1 MNYKNRNTMK
11 KNKLVYVLGALL
23 SMGVVS
29 CDLTEKPTS
38 FYEMDTYF
46 TTADK
51 AKMAVIGIY
60 DCLAAEGSYGQYVM
74 PFASS
79 DDMYMVRGT
88 ATGDG
93 TRRDISHYALTSSNT
108 WVASVWNYIYEG
120 IDRAN
125 TAIAGIEK
133 MPGYENSDE
142 LKELVAQ
149 ARFLRA
155 FLAFDLVRYWGDVP
169 FKTTS
174 TGSFGDTAQPRTER
188 EKIYDQIIIDLDF
201 AKIHLKPGN
210 EVASSEVP
218 CRGAARALLM
228 RVYLQRAGYSLDR
241 TTRTLTRP
249 DDATRKNYFD
259 AVIEEW
265 KAFGTEGYHNFYGAG
280 YEELFKNYSK
290 LVLNNQESLWEI
302 AFEPNNGQKD
312 NAGYWATYNGPLVD
326 APDAGSGAA
335 NQNFFGRANAFF
347 IVLPYWGDFYD
358 DNDVRR
364 DVNFVDYVYRWVKK
378 DKAQVKMS
386 VCQEISKNMYRYPG
400 KWRREWMA
408 PGFVDP
414 NHTGV
419 NYCPLRYADVVLM
432 AAEAYNEINDTPKA
446 WELLNDVRARAHATE
461 INSSNYASLMKAPKV
476 YDLPFISDGDEAGKF
491 RTALYWERAFE
502 TAYEGQRKFDL
513 IRWGVL
519 GDALRA
525 AQTYIEGWEEGANL
539 FKDVDKNGKPTKL
552 EEGESPAV
560 WDPVVWAT
568 QNYVAGHNFV
578 DGKHELLPIPLAEI
592 QSNAQLNGEN
602 NPDRKSTRLNSS
614 HTDISRMPSSA

>member
-1 MNYKNRNTMK
+1 MNSKNRNTMK

-23 SMGVVS
+23 SMGMVS

-602 NPDRKSTRLNSS
+602 NPGYE
-614 HTDISRMPSSA
+614 

>member
-1 MNYKNRNTMK
+1 MNSKNRNTMK

-23 SMGVVS
+23 SMGMVS

-125 TAIAGIEK
+125 TAITGIEK
-133 MPGYENSDE
+133 MPDYENSDE

-201 AKIHLKPGN
+201 AKTHLKPGN

-265 KAFGTEGYHNFYGAG
+265 KAFGTEGYHNFYDAG

-335 NQNFFGRANAFF
+335 NQTFFGRANAFF

-602 NPDRKSTRLNSS
+602 NPGYE
-614 HTDISRMPSSA
+614 

>member
-1 MNYKNRNTMK
+1 MK

-51 AKMAVIGIY
+51 AKMEVIGIY

-602 NPDRKSTRLNSS
+602 NPGYE
-614 HTDISRMPSSA
+614 

>member
-1 MNYKNRNTMK
+1 MK

-23 SMGVVS
+23 SMGMVS

-125 TAIAGIEK
+125 TAITGIEK
-133 MPGYENSDE
+133 MPDYENSDE

-201 AKIHLKPGN
+201 AKTHLKPGN

-335 NQNFFGRANAFF
+335 NQTFFGRANAFF

-552 EEGESPAV
+552 EEGETPAV

-602 NPDRKSTRLNSS
+602 NPGYE
-614 HTDISRMPSSA
+614 

>member
-1 MNYKNRNTMK
+1 MK

-502 TAYEGQRKFDL
+502 TAYEGQLKFDL

-602 NPDRKSTRLNSS
+602 NPGYE
-614 HTDISRMPSSA
+614 

>member
-1 MNYKNRNTMK
+1 MK

-29 CDLTEKPTS
+29 CDLTEKTTS

-602 NPDRKSTRLNSS
+602 NPGYE
-614 HTDISRMPSSA
+614 

>member
-578 DGKHELLPIPLAEI
+578 GW
-592 QSNAQLNGEN
+592 
-602 NPDRKSTRLNSS
+602 
-614 HTDISRMPSSA
+614 

>member
-1 MNYKNRNTMK
+1 M
-11 KNKLVYVLGALL
+11 LGALL

-133 MPGYENSDE
+133 MPDYENSDE

-201 AKIHLKPGN
+201 AKTHLKPGN

-602 NPDRKSTRLNSS
+602 NPGYE
-614 HTDISRMPSSA
+614 

>member
-1 MNYKNRNTMK
+1 MK

-93 TRRDISHYALTSSNT
+93 NSRDISHYALTSSNT

-408 PGFVDP
+408 LGFVDP

-602 NPDRKSTRLNSS
+602 NPGYE
-614 HTDISRMPSSA
+614 

>member
-1 MNYKNRNTMK
+1 MK

-378 DKAQVKMS
+378 DKVQVKMS

-602 NPDRKSTRLNSS
+602 NPGYE
-614 HTDISRMPSSA
+614 

>member
-1 MNYKNRNTMK
+1 MK

-228 RVYLQRAGYSLDR
+228 RVYLQRAGYSLER

-602 NPDRKSTRLNSS
+602 NPGYE
-614 HTDISRMPSSA
+614 

>member
-1 MNYKNRNTMK
+1 MK

-560 WDPVVWAT
+560 WDPC
-568 QNYVAGHNFV
+568 
-578 DGKHELLPIPLAEI
+578 LLYTSDAADE
-592 QSNAQLNGEN
+592 
-602 NPDRKSTRLNSS
+602 
-614 HTDISRMPSSA
+614 

>member
-414 NHTGV
+414 NYTGV

-602 NPDRKSTRLNSS
+602 NPGYE
-614 HTDISRMPSSA
+614 

>member
-1 MNYKNRNTMK
+1 MK

-502 TAYEGQRKFDL
+502 TAYEGQRRFDL

-602 NPDRKSTRLNSS
+602 NPGYE
-614 HTDISRMPSSA
+614 

>member
-1 MNYKNRNTMK
+1 MK

-525 AQTYIEGWEEGANL
+525 AQTYTEGWEEGANL

-602 NPDRKSTRLNSS
+602 NPGYE
-614 HTDISRMPSSA
+614 

>member
-1 MNYKNRNTMK
+1 MK

-578 DGKHELLPIPLAEI
+578 DGKHELLPIPSAEI

-602 NPDRKSTRLNSS
+602 NPGYE
-614 HTDISRMPSSA
+614 

>member
-1 MNYKNRNTMK
+1 MK

-461 INSSNYASLMKAPKV
+461 INPSNYASLMKAPKV

-602 NPDRKSTRLNSS
+602 NPGYE
-614 HTDISRMPSSA
+614 

>member
-1 MNYKNRNTMK
+1 MK

-491 RTALYWERAFE
+491 RTVLYWERAFE

-602 NPDRKSTRLNSS
+602 NPGYE
-614 HTDISRMPSSA
+614 

>member
-1 MNYKNRNTMK
+1 MK

-120 IDRAN
+120 IDRVN

-602 NPDRKSTRLNSS
+602 NPGYE
-614 HTDISRMPSSA
+614 

>member
-228 RVYLQRAGYSLDR
+228 RVYLQRAGYSLA
-241 TTRTLTRP
+241 RTLTRP

-602 NPDRKSTRLNSS
+602 NPGYE
-614 HTDISRMPSSA
+614 

>member
-1 MNYKNRNTMK
+1 MK
-11 KNKLVYVLGALL
+11 KNKLVYVIGALL

-602 NPDRKSTRLNSS
+602 NPGYE
-614 HTDISRMPSSA
+614 

>member
-578 DGKHELLPIPLAEI
+578 DGKHELLPIPLRSE
-592 QSNAQLNGEN
+592 GVV
-602 NPDRKSTRLNSS
+602 
-614 HTDISRMPSSA
+614 

>member
-265 KAFGTEGYHNFYGAG
+265 KAFDTEGYHNFYGAG

-602 NPDRKSTRLNSS
+602 NPGYE
-614 HTDISRMPSSA
+614 

>member
-1 MNYKNRNTMK
+1 M
-11 KNKLVYVLGALL
+11 LGALL

-408 PGFVDP
+408 LGFVDP

-602 NPDRKSTRLNSS
+602 NPGYE
-614 HTDISRMPSSA
+614 

>member
-1 MNYKNRNTMK
+1 MK

-74 PFASS
+74 SFASS

-133 MPGYENSDE
+133 MPDYENSDE

-602 NPDRKSTRLNSS
+602 NPGYE
-614 HTDISRMPSSA
+614 

>member
-1 MNYKNRNTMK
+1 MK

-414 NHTGV
+414 NLTGV

-602 NPDRKSTRLNSS
+602 NPGYE
-614 HTDISRMPSSA
+614 

>member
-1 MNYKNRNTMK
+1 MK

-23 SMGVVS
+23 SMGMVS

-125 TAIAGIEK
+125 TAITGIEK
-133 MPGYENSDE
+133 MPDYENSDE

-169 FKTTS
+169 FKTKS

-201 AKIHLKPGN
+201 AKTHLKPGN

-335 NQNFFGRANAFF
+335 NQTFFGRANAFF

-602 NPDRKSTRLNSS
+602 NPGYE
-614 HTDISRMPSSA
+614 

>member
-1 MNYKNRNTMK
+1 MK

-210 EVASSEVP
+210 EVASSEAP

-602 NPDRKSTRLNSS
+602 NPGYE
-614 HTDISRMPSSA
+614 

>member
-1 MNYKNRNTMK
+1 MK

-133 MPGYENSDE
+133 MPDYENSDE

-201 AKIHLKPGN
+201 AKTHLKPGN

-539 FKDVDKNGKPTKL
+539 FKNGKPTKL

-602 NPDRKSTRLNSS
+602 NPGYE
-614 HTDISRMPSSA
+614 

>member
-1 MNYKNRNTMK
+1 MK

-592 QSNAQLNGEN
+592 QSNA
-602 NPDRKSTRLNSS
+602 
-614 HTDISRMPSSA
+614 

>member
-1 MNYKNRNTMK
+1 MNSKNRNTMK

-23 SMGVVS
+23 SMGMVS

-125 TAIAGIEK
+125 TAITGIEK
-133 MPGYENSDE
+133 MPDYENSDE

-201 AKIHLKPGN
+201 AKTHLKPGN

-335 NQNFFGRANAFF
+335 NQTFFGRANAFF

-552 EEGESPAV
+552 EEGETPAV

-602 NPDRKSTRLNSS
+602 NPGYE
-614 HTDISRMPSSA
+614 

>member
-1 MNYKNRNTMK
+1 MK

-210 EVASSEVP
+210 EVVSSEVP

-602 NPDRKSTRLNSS
+602 NPGYE
-614 HTDISRMPSSA
+614 

>member
-1 MNYKNRNTMK
+1 MK

-414 NHTGV
+414 NHIGV

-602 NPDRKSTRLNSS
+602 NPGYE
-614 HTDISRMPSSA
+614 

>member
-1 MNYKNRNTMK
+1 MK

-74 PFASS
+74 PIASS

-228 RVYLQRAGYSLDR
+228 RVCLQRAGYSLDR

-280 YEELFKNYSK
+280 YEELFKYYSK

-602 NPDRKSTRLNSS
+602 NPGYE
-614 HTDISRMPSSA
+614 

>member
-1 MNYKNRNTMK
+1 MK

-358 DNDVRR
+358 DNDVRH

-602 NPDRKSTRLNSS
+602 NPGYE
-614 HTDISRMPSSA
+614 